1 MKRIDCILSGA
12 KEATTSEVKKQKI
25 ETTIKIGLLNAE
37 DDLLAKQLEYKQ
49 VLESLATT
57 HDYTTALARAVELK
71 QEIADIEAGK
81 NALLEVQTD
90 LNEEVEFTDGEYH
103 RLSDSK

>member
-12 KEATTSEVKKQKI
+12 TEATTSEVKKQKI
-25 ETTIKIGLLNAE
+25 ETVIKIGMLNAE
-37 DDLLAKQLEYKQ
+37 DDLLAKKLTYKQ

-57 HDYTTALARAVELK
+57 SDYTSTLARAVELK

-81 NALLEVQTD
+81 NALLAVKAD

-103 RLSDSK
+103 ALSEGK

>member
-1 MKRIDCILSGA
+1 MKRIDCILSSA

-57 HDYTTALARAVELK
+57 HDYTTTIARAVELK
-71 QEIADIEAGK
+71 QEIADIETGK
-81 NALLEVQTD
+81 NALLEVQAD
-90 LNEEVEFTDGEYH
+90 LNEDLETSEG
-103 RLSDSK
+103 K

>member
-57 HDYTTALARAVELK
+57 NDYTATLARAVELK

-81 NALLEVQTD
+81 NALLEVQAD
-90 LNEEVEFTDGEYH
+90 LNEEVEFTNSEYH
-103 RLSDSK
+103 ALSEDK

>member
-49 VLESLATT
+49 VLENLATT
-57 HDYTTALARAVELK
+57 HDYTTTLARAVELK

-81 NALLEVQTD
+81 NALLEVQAD
-90 LNEEVEFTDGEYH
+90 LNEEMELTDGEYH
-103 RLSDSK
+103 ALSEGK

>member
-1 MKRIDCILSGA
+1 MKRIDCILNGA
-12 KEATTSEVKKQKI
+12 TEATTSEVKKQKI

-49 VLESLATT
+49 VLESLATI
-57 HDYTTALARAVELK
+57 HDYRTALARAVELK

-90 LNEEVEFTDGEYH
+90 LNEEVETSEGE
-103 RLSDSK
+103 